1 MLTRQVTRIDNEQ
14 GGYDLTVVPE
24 PPDKPLG
31 LVRFLRTVRDNRIAV
46 FGANAFN
53 SDLVEARFLF
63 QRFVILNHPDYIKH
77 VLVDNHTNYLKGR
90 LTQKIL
96 SPLLGNG
103 LLTSEGDYWRRQ
115 RRIVAPA
122 FHHKRIAR
130 LSGVIG
136 ECGLATV
143 ERWRRVAQSGEA
155 IDILPEMMG
164 LTMEIIGKALFS
176 RDLGPSV
183 GELGDAVSVV
193 INDVGRG
200 SVTDFLGLPE
210 WLPRRRSREAKTAV
224 VLLDET
230 IYGII
235 AARRASGE
243 MRDDLLA
250 MLLEARDEVTGEGMT
265 DHQLRDEIMTLFAA
279 GHETTGVALT
289 WIWYLLSQHP
299 AVEDQLH
306 TELARVLQGR
316 APDVNDLDNLPY
328 TRMVVEEAMR
338 LFPPAFAISR
348 VAVSDDLIGGHR
360 IRAGTLVTISPYLI
374 HRNPKVWPDPT
385 RFEPERFAPER
396 ASGRHRFSYLPFG
409 GGPRICVGN
418 NLAMMEVRIL
428 LAVIAQAF
436 RLRLAPGHRI
446 EAQGRVTLRPR
457 YGMRMTIEPRIQDA
471 MSDGGQEAR
480 PEVPVQ

>member
-1 MLTRQVTRIDNEQ
+1 MLTGQVTRIDNAQ
-14 GGYDLTVVPE
+14 GGYDPSVVPE

-46 FGANAFN
+46 FSARAFN
-53 SDLVEARFLF
+53 SDLVEAKVLF

-77 VLVDNHTNYLKGR
+77 VLVDNHANYLKGR
-90 LTQKIL
+90 LAQKIL

-143 ERWRRVAQSGEA
+143 ERWRRVAQSREA

-183 GELGDAVSVV
+183 RELGDAVSIV
-193 INDVGRG
+193 INDVGKG
-200 SVTDFLGLPE
+200 SPIDFVGLPE

-224 VLLDET
+224 ALLEGT

-235 AARRASGE
+235 TARRASRE
-243 MRDDLLA
+243 TRDDLLA
-250 MLLEARDEVTGEGMT
+250 MLLEARDEATGEGMT

-299 AVEDQLH
+299 AVEYRLH
-306 TELARVLQGR
+306 TELDRVLRGR
-316 APDVNDLDNLPY
+316 TPDVNDLDNLPY

-338 LFPPAFAISR
+338 LFPPAFAIVR
-348 VAVSDDLIGGHR
+348 VAVSDDMIGGHH
-360 IRAGTLVTISPYLI
+360 IRAGTLVTISPYLV
-374 HRNPKVWPDPT
+374 HRNPKIWPDPT
-385 RFEPERFAPER
+385 RFEPERFTPAR
-396 ASGRHRFSYLPFG
+396 VSGRHRFSYLPFG
-409 GGPRICVGN
+409 GGPRICIGN

-436 RLRLAPGHRI
+436 RLRLAPGHRV

-457 YGMRMTIEPRIQDA
+457 YGMRMTLEPRIQSTV
-471 MSDGGQEAR
+471 SDG
-480 PEVPVQ
+480 VQDAS